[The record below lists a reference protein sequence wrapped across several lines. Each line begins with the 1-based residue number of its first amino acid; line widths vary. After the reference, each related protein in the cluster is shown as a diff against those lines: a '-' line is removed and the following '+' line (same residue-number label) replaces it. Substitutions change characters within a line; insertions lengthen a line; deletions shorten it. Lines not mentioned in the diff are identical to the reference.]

1 MKIFLFSFNLIQ
13 FFKVEI
19 VTVPKQT
26 NLFDPLRNVNS
37 AKALFKTAK
46 PFFKEQILESL
57 SGK

>member
-1 MKIFLFSFNLIQ
+1 
-13 FFKVEI
+13 
-19 VTVPKQT
+19 VPKQT